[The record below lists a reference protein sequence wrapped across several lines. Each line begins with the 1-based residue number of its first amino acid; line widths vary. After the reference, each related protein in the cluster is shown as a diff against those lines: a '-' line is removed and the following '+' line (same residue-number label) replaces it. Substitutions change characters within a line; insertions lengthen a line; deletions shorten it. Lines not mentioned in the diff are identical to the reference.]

1 MEELSQ
7 HILDICFN
15 SLEAGA
21 KKIDITVQ
29 EDIAENLLE
38 FKVLDNGRGFAA
50 QDMENLL
57 DPFYTTKKD
66 KPVGLGLPLLKEA
79 VERCD
84 GSLHIAPMPKG
95 GTLISATFPYNHLD
109 RAPLGDMAGTL
120 MALMAGHSSL
130 RLTYRHRYANNTFY
144 FDTQEIREKLEAV
157 SLQSPQVLVWLGQ
170 YITANIA
177 NLKEAIEIEEL
188 GRTG

>member
-21 KKIDITVQ
+21 NQIDITVQ
-29 EDIAENLLE
+29 EDIAANLLE
-38 FKVLDNGRGFAA
+38 FKVLDNGRGFAGL
-50 QDMENLL
+50 DMENLL
-57 DPFYTTKKD
+57 DPFFTTKKN

-79 VERCD
+79 VDRCQ
-84 GSLHIAPMPKG
+84 GNFQIVPIPQG
-95 GTLISATFPYNHLD
+95 GTLVSATFPYNHLD
-109 RAPLGDMAGTL
+109 RSPLGDMAGTL
-120 MALMAGHSSL
+120 MALMAGHCSL
-130 RLTYRHRYANNTFY
+130 RITYRHRYANNNFY
-144 FDTQEIREKLEAV
+144 FDTQEIKEKLEAV

-170 YITANIA
+170 YLTANIA
-177 NLKEAIEIEEL
+177 FLKEAAENEEL